1 MMAWQIWIDT
11 GGTFTDCIAISPDNK
26 ELYIKVLSNGSLR
39 GKILAQVAENTFKIQ
54 VNWQTTK
61 DIFQNYECYL
71 LQKTRT
77 KQEEKLIVE
86 QIDFENQL
94 LTLNKGFSVGKNGS
108 PLDFAITANE
118 EAPILA
124 TRIATQTPLH
134 QVLPPIQ
141 MRLGSTKGTNALLER
156 KGAKVTLLITQGF
169 KDLLKIGT
177 QQRPHLF
184 ALNIVKPAP
193 LYENVIE
200 VEERLDSRGNILI
213 HLTDSEIDRI
223 IKTLQAQQVEAIAI
237 ALLHSYLNPSHEHL
251 LKERL
256 EKEGFSFISLSS
268 GLANAI
274 KILPRAQTAVVNAY
288 LAPVIHHY
296 LTSIKNT
303 ISVPTQNISLDT
315 KNSLKIM
322 TSAGGLVEADFFN
335 PKDSLLSG
343 PAGGI
348 IGAVE
353 TAKYSGLQQ
362 IITFD
367 MGGTST
373 DVARYDGSFD
383 YQFETKINDIQIL
396 SPSLAIETVAAG
408 GGSLCQFDGF
418 KLTVGPQSAGA
429 TPGPA
434 CYGVGKQL
442 AITDVNLL
450 LGRLLPDNFNIP
462 IDKKY
467 AQVALEKVQKQVYE
481 STGCLLKQTEIL
493 EGFVQIANE
502 KMAEAIRKISVSKGY
517 NPEEYALLAF
527 GGAGGQH
534 ACGVASLLNIKQII
548 IPYKAGLLSAFGMG
562 MAQIERFASLQVLQL
577 LHDFESQLSLAIQ
590 QLADKVLQLLQREGF
605 EKKQIGIKNIYLY
618 LRFKGQDSTIEV
630 DASKNESITAQAIK
644 NIFQEKYKKIYG
656 HWVGDTQAIEIE
668 SIKVIGATLKQEN
681 ESKNFSKNTTVYFPE
696 REQVTQV
703 YWQGSFQDTP
713 VFVWEKLQAGA
724 SIRGTAILLSQNSTI
739 FIEPNWELTIDEANN
754 AVLRLSKNITI
765 GKTDNSKIEESN
777 SFQAIDLELFINRF
791 VNIAEEMGA
800 LLQRTSFSVN
810 VKERLDFS
818 CAVLDAQG
826 GLIVNAPH
834 IPVHLGSLGICV
846 RTLKSTIQMQEGD
859 VIITNHP
866 KFGGSHLPD
875 ITLVAPVFFDNQ
887 LVGYVANRAHHA
899 EVGGKRPGSMP
910 PDATSLA
917 EEGVVIWPTY
927 LVKNFEPQW
936 DSIKNILLSA
946 PFPTRAIHENLA
958 DLNGALASVKAGID
972 ALQALCQKFGIKKIQ
987 FYMQALKDHAFQS
1000 LQKSLDNFTALK
1012 TPAVAL
1018 FSGFMSRSIL
1028 LSATE
1033 NLDDGTK
1040 LCVQLDISQ
1049 DEDDEYVVSIDFRGT
1064 SATHR
1069 GNLNATPAIVNS
1081 AVIYV
1086 LRLLLNTDI
1095 PLNEGIMKK
1104 VQLKIPENTL
1114 LNPTFPNDIF
1124 QCPAVVGGNTETSQR
1139 LVDTLLK
1146 ALGLAACSQGTM
1158 NNLLFGNEYFGYYET
1173 ICGGTGA
1180 GEGFNGCDAV
1190 HQHMTNTRITDA
1202 EVLEFRYPVRLERF
1216 AIRENSGGK
1225 GKWQG
1230 GNGIVRELTFLE
1242 KVSLSVLTQHRKVA
1256 PYGLEG
1262 GKNGQVGKQYVIRKD
1277 GTIEALKGLDK
1288 REMETGDRI
1297 IIETPGGGGFGLR

>member
-1 MMAWQIWIDT
+1 MAWQIWIDT
-11 GGTFTDCIAISPDNK
+11 GGTFTDCIAISPENK
-26 ELYIKVLSNGSLR
+26 EMYIKVLSNGSLR
-39 GKILAQVAENTFKIQ
+39 GKILAQVTENTFKIQ
-54 VNWQTTK
+54 THWQTTK
-61 DIFQNYECYL
+61 EIFQHYEFHL
-71 LQKTRT
+71 LQK
-77 KQEEKLIVE
+77 KLPNQNEKFVVE
-86 QIDFENQL
+86 QIDIENQL
-94 LTLNKGFSVGKNGS
+94 LTLNKGFSIGTSGF
-108 PLDFAITANE
+108 PLDFAITAKE

-134 QVLPPIQ
+134 QALPPIQ

-156 KGAKVTLLITQGF
+156 KGAKVTLLITKGF

-184 ALNIVKPAP
+184 TLNIVKPAP
-193 LYENVIE
+193 LHENVIE
-200 VEERLDSRGNILI
+200 VEERLDSKGNILI

-223 IKTLQAQQVEAIAI
+223 IKNLQAQQVETIAI

-268 GLANAI
+268 DLANAI
-274 KILPRAQTAVVNAY
+274 KILPRTQTAVVNAY

-296 LTSIKNT
+296 LSSIKNT
-303 ISVPTQNISLDT
+303 ISTATQNISLYT
-315 KNSLKIM
+315 QNSLKIM

-353 TAKYSGLQQ
+353 MAKHSGFQQ

-408 GGSLCQFDGF
+408 GGSICQFDGF
-418 KLTVGPQSAGA
+418 KLTVGPESAGA
-429 TPGPA
+429 DPGPA
-434 CYGVGKQL
+434 CYGIGKQL
-442 AITDVNLL
+442 TITDVNLL

-462 IDKKY
+462 IDKRY
-467 AQVALEKVQKQVYE
+467 AQVALEKVQKQIYE
-481 STGCLLKQTEIL
+481 STGNLLKQAEIL

-527 GGAGGQH
+527 GGAAGQH
-534 ACGVASLLNIKQII
+534 ACGIANLLNIKQII

-562 MAQIERFASLQVLQL
+562 MAQIERFASLQILQL
-577 LHDFESQLSLAIQ
+577 LQDFESQLSQTIQ
-590 QLADKVLQLLQREGF
+590 QLKENALQLIQKEGF
-605 EKKQIGIKNIYLY
+605 DKTQIGIKNIYIY
-618 LRFKGQDSTIEV
+618 LRFRGQDSNIEIDV
-630 DASKNESITAQAIK
+630 SKNEPITAQTIK
-644 NIFQEKYKKIYG
+644 NIFREKYEKIYG
-656 HWVGDTQAIEIE
+656 HWIGDTQAIEIE

-681 ESKNFSKNTTVYFPE
+681 ESKSFSKNANVYFPE
-696 REQVTQV
+696 GEQIIQT
-703 YWQGSFQDTP
+703 YWQRSFQDTP
-713 VFVWEKLQAGA
+713 VFVWEELQVGA
-724 SIRGTAILLSQNSTI
+724 TIRGAAILLSQNSTVV
-739 FIEPNWELTIDEANN
+739 IEPNWELTIDEANN
-754 AVLRLSKNITI
+754 AVLRLNENIVV
-765 GKTDNSKIEESN
+765 GNTDNSKIGENNN
-777 SFQAIDLELFINRF
+777 SQAIDLELFTNRF
-791 VNIAEEMGA
+791 INIAEEMGA

-818 CAVLDAQG
+818 CVVLDAQG
-826 GLIVNAPH
+826 ELIVNAPH

-875 ITLVAPVFFDNQ
+875 ITLVAPVFYDNQ

-917 EEGVVIWPTY
+917 EEGVVIFPTY

-936 DSIKNILLSA
+936 DNIKNILLSA
-946 PFPTRAIHENLA
+946 PFPTRAVHENLA
-958 DLNGALASVKAGID
+958 DLNGALASIKTGID
-972 ALQALCQKFGIKKIQ
+972 GLQGLCQKFGIGKIQ
-987 FYMQALKDHAFQS
+987 FYMQALKNYAFQS
-1000 LQKSLDNFTALK
+1000 LQKSLDSFTALK

-1018 FSGFMSRSIL
+1018 FSGFVSRNIL
-1028 LSATE
+1028 LSAAE

-1049 DEDDEYVVSIDFRGT
+1049 DEEDEYVVSIDFRGT
-1064 SATHR
+1064 SATHC

-1086 LRLLLNTDI
+1086 LRLLLDTDI
-1095 PLNEGIMKK
+1095 PINEGIMKK

-1114 LNPTFPNDIF
+1114 LNPAFPEDIF

-1146 ALGLAACSQGTM
+1146 ALGMAACSQGTM
-1158 NNLLFGNEYFGYYET
+1158 NNLLFGNEHFGYYET
-1173 ICGGTGA
+1173 IGGGTGA

-1202 EVLEFRYPVRLERF
+1202 EVLELRYPVRLEQF
-1216 AIRENSGGK
+1216 AIRENSGGR

-1230 GNGIVRELTFLE
+1230 GNGIIRELTFLE

-1277 GTIEALKGLDK
+1277 GTIETLKSLDK
-1288 REMETGDRI
+1288 REMEVGDRI
-1297 IIETPGGGGFGLR
+1297 VIETPGGGGFGVK